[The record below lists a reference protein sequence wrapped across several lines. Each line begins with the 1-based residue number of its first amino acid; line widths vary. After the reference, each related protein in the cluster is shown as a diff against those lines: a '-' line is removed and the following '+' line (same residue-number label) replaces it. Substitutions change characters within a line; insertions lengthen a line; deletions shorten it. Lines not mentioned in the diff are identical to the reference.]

1 MTLNDIHSKRQD
13 IVTFI
18 SKQNPISNR
27 NEEEQ
32 PLNFGNKS
40 PISIKISGFN
50 CFSKN
55 KTKNDYKEKSLRK
68 LKSKEILKLI
78 DCLYKSIKN
87 ENNDNNSN
95 FLQNEFVIRIPYN
108 EDKENNYVVPFSL
121 EIDIEKEKIDPEK
134 YEVFLIKSDGYS
146 SADFNK
152 GSIKKFKTIEEKNE
166 FIMEYFHVSCLG
178 MLSEILEE
186 KGYTIEL
193 PTNSTNINKGYWRFQ
208 ILIVSLKNG
217 IEYHKSY
224 PFTTITSNQMFRDKS
239 KRNSFLTKLI
249 SKSENEKTNSTE
261 KIKRKEM
268 IKYYRDIFKRAKKED
283 FKFDLNVTLTFQKEG
298 EIEYYIVKC
307 QEEVEKILT
316 QNISDKEIEY
326 WIYHP
331 RNIYNG
337 DIYDEGLFN
346 EKNYEEK
353 INKKWQQIK
362 IKLMKQE
369 KQRKNKS
376 KQHQEEDEGPIK
388 AVENQHHDNAELTQ
402 ENKSEQHQ
410 EENEGPI
417 EVYENQYIDN
427 SELIQESRS
436 QQYHE
441 ENEGPINDVENQYI
455 DNSELIQESRS
466 QQYQEENKGPIND
479 VENQYHDNAELTQE
493 NKSEQHQEE
502 NERPIEVYE
511 NQCLDNS
518 ELIQESRSQQY
529 QEENEGPINDV
540 ENQYHDNAELT
551 QEGRNEQEI
560 DLGSN
565 KRKRRALNEIEHGNN
580 KKNKYE

>member
-18 SKQNPISNR
+18 SKQNPISNK

-32 PLNFGNKS
+32 PLNFCNKS

-166 FIMEYFHVSCLG
+166 FIMKYFHVSRLG
-178 MLSEILEE
+178 MLSEISEE
-186 KGYTIEL
+186 KGHTIEI

-249 SKSENEKTNSTE
+249 SKSENEKTDSAE
-261 KIKRKEM
+261 KIKWIEM
-268 IKYYRDIFKRAKKED
+268 LKYYRNIIIERAKNKKED
-283 FKFDLNVTLTFQKEG
+283 FKFDLNVTLTIQEEG

-316 QNISDKEIEY
+316 QNISDKEVEY

-337 DIYDEGLFN
+337 DIYDESLFN

-353 INKKWQQIK
+353 VNKKWQQIK
-362 IKLMKQE
+362 IKLMKQEKQE

-410 EENEGPI
+410 DENEGPI

-455 DNSELIQESRS
+455 
-466 QQYQEENKGPIND
+466 
-479 VENQYHDNAELTQE
+479 
-493 NKSEQHQEE
+493 
-502 NERPIEVYE
+502 
-511 NQCLDNS
+511 DNS